1 MYFSVPHKDREEAL
15 HITQVLF
22 RDLNTP
28 INCSTVY
35 LIEMSDIS
43 NLHEKIHLQL
53 KEVKHLQNSI
63 TKNVDSKI
71 KRKLENGSDELS
83 ASGGKKQLTKKQKK
97 NVESEVG
104 EILREFIMNLFEMS
118 KNSFDIDGISETR
131 LQKTKLEVLM
141 TDTNLSNRKI
151 EPFDFALN
159 DKLRDYYFKSETEA
173 LRIARLRKQAPVET
187 VKKFHL
193 LLENSRSHVKES
205 IKNQLQESEESL
217 KEIRNIAQEEEE
229 EYTNDTNKTDATE
242 SLKELKEKYEDD
254 LIEISDLKKKVPI
267 VDQKLDN
274 LLTVLNNV
282 LENHKKTNNNSK

>member
-1 MYFSVPHKDREEAL
+1 
-15 HITQVLF
+15 
-22 RDLNTP
+22 
-28 INCSTVY
+28 
-35 LIEMSDIS
+35 MSDIS

-71 KRKLENGSDELS
+71 KRKLENGGDGLI

-229 EYTNDTNKTDATE
+229 EYTNDTNKTEATE

>member
-1 MYFSVPHKDREEAL
+1 
-15 HITQVLF
+15 
-22 RDLNTP
+22 
-28 INCSTVY
+28 
-35 LIEMSDIS
+35 MSDIS